1 MVLLLYEPI
10 KVPVWS
16 PQRREATNP
25 VEILV
30 EEKKRNWLRS
40 WAKKRIEANRRWLS
54 SRTKLIGGCSSI
66 EPKVKVLTFFPSL
79 KVESSTVLHVFVCGL
94 VVRIFLG
101 VLHVFDCG
109 LVVRIF

>member
-1 MVLLLYEPI
+1 MVVLLYEPI

-16 PQRREATNP
+16 PRRKEATNP

-40 WAKKRIEANRRWLS
+40 WAKKQIE
-54 SRTKLIGGCSSI
+54 
-66 EPKVKVLTFFPSL
+66 
-79 KVESSTVLHVFVCGL
+79 VESSTVLHVFVCGL

-109 LVVRIF
+109 LAVRIF

>member
-1 MVLLLYEPI
+1 MVVLLYEPI

-16 PQRREATNP
+16 PRRREATNP

-40 WAKKRIEANRRWLS
+40 WAKKQIE
-54 SRTKLIGGCSSI
+54 
-66 EPKVKVLTFFPSL
+66 
-79 KVESSTVLHVFVCGL
+79 
-94 VVRIFLG
+94 G

-109 LVVRIF
+109 LAVRIF